1 MNITE
6 ILNNIDKA
14 RVAVLGDF
22 CLDIYWYADMRKSE
36 LSRETPH
43 FPLPIVKEWMSPG
56 AAGNVAE
63 NILALKPARV
73 HCIGVFGNDWRGNVL
88 TDLLKSHG
96 ADVSGIVMA
105 QGRQTNTYIKPLRK
119 GLTDV
124 VYEDPRLDFANY
136 TPLDTATEQKLLA
149 ALEYLADKIDVL
161 CVCDQMPF
169 GAVTPK
175 IRRKICE
182 LGAQGLKIT
191 VDSRDRIMQYRNV
204 IVKPNDIEACRAL
217 EVEPSLDM
225 STLVPLAT
233 RLSAHTG
240 CPAVIT
246 AGPAGCAIADG
257 TDAQAVKAVNV
268 TGETDICG
276 AGDTFHSG
284 LACSLA
290 AGAELHEAAAIAN
303 IAASVTVKMLK
314 TTGTA
319 SRSDIMKN
327 YATWQEG

>member
-1 MNITE
+1 MDISNI
-6 ILNNIDKA
+6 LDKIDNA

-43 FPLPIVKEWMSPG
+43 FPLPIVQEWMSPG

-63 NILALKPARV
+63 NILALKPASV

-88 TDLLKSHG
+88 KDLLSAHG
-96 ADVSGIVMA
+96 ADISGITVV

-149 ALEYLADKIDVL
+149 TIEYLADKIDVL

-169 GAVTPK
+169 GVVTPK
-175 IRRKICE
+175 IRKKLCE

-191 VDSRDRIMQYRNV
+191 VDSRDRINQYKNV

-225 STLVPLAT
+225 ATLVPLAK
-233 RLSAHTG
+233 RLSARTG

-246 AGPAGCAIADG
+246 AGPAGCAIAEG
-257 TDAQAVKAVNV
+257 TEAQAVKAVQV
-268 TGETDICG
+268 TGEIDICG

-290 AGAELHEAAAIAN
+290 AGASLQDAAAIAN

-319 SRSDIMKN
+319 TREAILKN
-327 YATWQEG
+327 YALWC